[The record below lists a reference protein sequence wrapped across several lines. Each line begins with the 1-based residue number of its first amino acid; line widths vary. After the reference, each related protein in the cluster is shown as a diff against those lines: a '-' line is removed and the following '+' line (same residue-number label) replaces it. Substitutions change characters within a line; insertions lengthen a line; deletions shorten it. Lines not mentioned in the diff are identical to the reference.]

1 MSNKKLGAADSI
13 NLLKLLEERFA
24 NNMNRHRGVLW
35 QDVRAAL
42 SKQPSKLWT
51 LHEMEKTGGEPDV
64 ILHDKKTGCFHFA
77 DCCAESPLG
86 RRSTCYDRDG
96 LDSRKEHKPLHAACE
111 MAKKMGAELMD
122 EIQYRRLQ
130 ELGAFDQK
138 TSSWLRTPESI
149 RKLGGAIFGDRRYD
163 TVFIYHNG
171 AQSYYA
177 ARGFRCVLE
186 V

>member
-1 MSNKKLGAADSI
+1 MSNKKLGDTDSR
-13 NLLKLLEERFA
+13 NLLMLLEERFA
-24 NNMNRHRGVLW
+24 TNMHRHRGISWENVHA
-35 QDVRAAL
+35 VL

-51 LHEMEKTGGEPDV
+51 LYEMEKTGGEPDV
-64 ILHDKKTGCFHFA
+64 IQYDKKTGRFIFA
-77 DCCAESPLG
+77 DCSSESPLG
-86 RRSTCYDRDG
+86 RRSTCYDRVG

-111 MAKKMGAELMD
+111 MAQEMGAELMD